1 MSDILRRIAAFRAKY
16 TPDTEVD
23 VSTLPATIIAVKR
36 DDLTVDQAH
45 SRLIKEAV
53 AKAIAKKPRRRAPK
67 APEAPVKSI
76 TGAEFLALIRASE
89 SSKSTTD
96 DLGRV
101 RLVAK
106 NDEERSAERIDALR
120 KFGRPYSGGSALM
133 VQVEQAKLHAMTIA
147 RIEAGE
153 SIPDE
158 PRAAR
163 FINRS
168 AQWAEE
174 EKIAA
179 ERLRVHGEFKVAM
192 NIARQ
197 LSRDGD
203 HKGAEQALLLA
214 KELRNTY
221 WQE

>member
-89 SSKSTTD
+89 STKLVTD
-96 DLGRV
+96 NIGRTF
-101 RLVAK
+101 RVAK
-106 NDEERSAERIDALR
+106 SDSEKDAERREALR
-120 KFGRPYSGGSALM
+120 LFGRQVSGPLM
-133 VQVEQAKLHAMTIA
+133 VEVEKAKLDAMAIA